1 MSATKLSPRKLDLLW
16 KVSLQSGL
24 IGRLD
29 EPALSAHLGLP
40 ADEVRQIVMDLVE
53 LGVYDPT
60 TRQWN
65 ISALPKMKWSEPM
78 TGEELDAHIQ
88 QLSAKAALA
97 RPRKRA
103 R

>member
-1 MSATKLSPRKLDLLW
+1 MSATKLSPQKLDLLW

-29 EPALSAHLGLP
+29 EAELSAHLGIP
-40 ADEVRQIVMDLVE
+40 DNEVRQIVMDLVE
-53 LGVYDPT
+53 LGVYKPT
-60 TRQWN
+60 TGQWD
-65 ISALPKMKWSEPM
+65 ISVLPKMQWSKPM

-88 QLSAKAALA
+88 RLGAKATLA
-97 RPRKRA
+97 RPPKTA